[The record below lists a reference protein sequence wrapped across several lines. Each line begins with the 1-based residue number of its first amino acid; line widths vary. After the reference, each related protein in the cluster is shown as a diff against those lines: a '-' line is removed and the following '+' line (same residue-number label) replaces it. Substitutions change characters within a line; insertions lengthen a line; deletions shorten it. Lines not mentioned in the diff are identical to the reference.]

1 MINRITQSARLTG
14 LLELAVFIALALG
27 LKEIMDPFFWRYS
40 GPVSLITTI
49 ILITLYIRARH
60 QSWSSMGL
68 RALPGVKAKL
78 LVIPQA
84 LLVFASVLAVMVSLT
99 KGLDAIGITILSD
112 PIAGE
117 QERWGDIS
125 GNLEQYLILLGIS
138 WISAGFAEEM
148 FFRGFVLTRLTT
160 IFGSAKPALAFS
172 VFLAAAFF
180 GFVHFYYQGLAGF
193 LNAAVIGLILGF
205 WFLIYKRNLWPL
217 IIAHGSMNS
226 LGFTMEYLGF
236 AG

>member
-1 MINRITQSARLTG
+1 
-14 LLELAVFIALALG
+14 
-27 LKEIMDPFFWRYS
+27 
-40 GPVSLITTI
+40 
-49 ILITLYIRARH
+49 
-60 QSWSSMGL
+60 
-68 RALPGVKAKL
+68 
-78 LVIPQA
+78 
-84 LLVFASVLAVMVSLT
+84 VSLT

-193 LNAAVIGLILGF
+193 INAAVIGLILGF